1 MSLSEVQISVV
12 IIRVSEEGEIRE
24 RSYDLPVK
32 RNDNTAGSE
41 CPERGNINTQCWELP
56 DA

>member
-1 MSLSEVQISVV
+1 MSEVQISVV

-41 CPERGNINTQCWELP
+41 YPDGVEMVTECWELL